1 MLDCWLNFLRFFE
14 SCECWRVPLGSAAHT
29 CSQLLKYV
37 WFRPDPNDMNEWLN
51 AWRWFWCWEKLH
63 YWMGGLQQ
71 QLVYSQVSSLTL
83 PLVIWKLK
91 QTLTTKSMITKC
103 KALTKWQK
111 KSWIFGKNTLV
122 SVQLGAGLLLA
133 VGAEWFSSN
142 ENYLV
147 TFYRWSNIH
156 VTHLTKRKK

>member
-1 MLDCWLNFLRFFE
+1 MIVDLISFDSSE
-14 SCECWRVPLGSAAHT
+14 ASCECWRVPLGSAAHT

-111 KSWIFGKNTLV
+111 KVEFVEKIRLFQSSSELA
-122 SVQLGAGLLLA
+122 SSSA

-142 ENYLV
+142 ENYFM

-156 VTHLTKRKK
+156 VTHLTKSKK